1 MFARVY
7 YGAHY
12 ILDTAAGASVGLSV
26 SLACYYILDAFV
38 HETPLMG
45 LVLDWFLIA
54 TLPFTILA
62 CGYEFWMDYKIFRN
76 EKPRQ
81 SFTNAKSSLQ

>member
-12 ILDTAAGASVGLSV
+12 FLDTVAGASVGLSV
-26 SLACYYILDAFV
+26 SLASHYILNAFV
-38 HETPLMG
+38 HETPLM
-45 LVLDWFLIA
+45 LIVCDWFLIA

-62 CGYEFWMDYKIFRN
+62 CGYEFWTDYKIFRN
-76 EKPRQ
+76 ER
-81 SFTNAKSSLQ
+81 ALI